1 MPTASDNLHLSESA
15 VVRTQVVRANPPT
28 PWAPI
33 TCDEANLTCDTLWIT
48 CDGGYPIQHAQ
59 GRAVIGLDGLKS
71 S

>member
-1 MPTASDNLHLSESA
+1 MPTATDNLYLVESA
-15 VVRTQVVRANPPT
+15 VARTQIVRANPPV

-48 CDGGYPIQHAQ
+48 CDGGYPIQRAQ
-59 GRAVIGLDGLKS
+59 ARAVIGLAGLES

>member
-1 MPTASDNLHLSESA
+1 MPSATDSINLSESA
-15 VVRTQVVRANPPT
+15 DVRTQVVPANPPV

-48 CDGGYPIQHAQ
+48 CDGGYPIQRPQA
-59 GRAVIGLDGLKS
+59 RPIIGLPGLES